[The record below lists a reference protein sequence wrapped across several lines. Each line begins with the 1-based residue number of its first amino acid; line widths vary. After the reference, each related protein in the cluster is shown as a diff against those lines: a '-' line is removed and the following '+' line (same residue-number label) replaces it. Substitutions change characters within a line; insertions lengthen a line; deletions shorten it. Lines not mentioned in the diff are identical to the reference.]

1 MPSQHSVNTAIS
13 FSFSSLIKVKR
24 DKSIILAAA
33 KGGKNY
39 PTCQKIRVINNTAA
53 ETKHLRYK
61 ILKKAINSG
70 EREEE
75 KPETNAF

>member
-1 MPSQHSVNTAIS
+1 MPSQHSVNTAICVS
-13 FSFSSLIKVKR
+13 ISSLIKVKR
-24 DKSIILAAA
+24 DRSIILAAA
-33 KGGKNY
+33 KGEKY